1 MTSER
6 RQDVILLAL
15 VFSVAAHIGL
25 MYYMR
30 PQVMAQVAAV
40 THHMRP
46 RGPVQVRE
54 APPDEASEALKMENV
69 EDTEALRDSPAAVAE
84 GPAPGVSGLD
94 SPVDAPIAA
103 LAPELDAA
111 ALALP
116 VPQSDIA
123 PVMSEMLKVES
134 RQEDLSP
141 IATGDDGRRADVAAK
156 DAAPP
161 PIEDDAK
168 PQAEMVEDIPVPV
181 FEDVEPPQPDL
192 SAETERAAFAE
203 LPVKDRKDAFSPEKE
218 VMPSGDVKVVEAEKK
233 AVRDLLDVRGAQ
245 DLETFVSASTDSAQE
260 GDWTYFRV
268 TFEPSADLQT
278 VPKDVVVLMDASGS
292 IGRDRLAS
300 CRNAARKILRSCTNT
315 GDRFNLVAFRDRFS
329 YAFKTWQ
336 ECTKDSFE
344 KADAWLDKLAAHGRT
359 DVFATIRSVLTLPR
373 DPARPLIAMVV
384 TDGDANAGVSD
395 TARILSKFTALND
408 GLVSVYMYGV
418 KEGAN
423 RELLDVLTH
432 GNRGESFIYG
442 GVRWNAGSA
451 LEGLAEK
458 FRDPVL
464 SDLRVVFTA
473 GSKAEVYPQR
483 LKNLYR
489 GEKVDLVGRVP
500 AGEKEVSFSIKGLN
514 GSKPYEGFFTVPLAN
529 ATFDAALPGTWR
541 SEAAIDRKLR

>member
-1 MTSER
+1 
-6 RQDVILLAL
+6 
-15 VFSVAAHIGL
+15 
-25 MYYMR
+25 
-30 PQVMAQVAAV
+30 
-40 THHMRP
+40 
-46 RGPVQVRE
+46 
-54 APPDEASEALKMENV
+54 
-69 EDTEALRDSPAAVAE
+69 
-84 GPAPGVSGLD
+84 
-94 SPVDAPIAA
+94 
-103 LAPELDAA
+103 
-111 ALALP
+111 
-116 VPQSDIA
+116 
-123 PVMSEMLKVES
+123 
-134 RQEDLSP
+134 
-141 IATGDDGRRADVAAK
+141 
-156 DAAPP
+156 
-161 PIEDDAK
+161 
-168 PQAEMVEDIPVPV
+168 
-181 FEDVEPPQPDL
+181 
-192 SAETERAAFAE
+192 
-203 LPVKDRKDAFSPEKE
+203 
-218 VMPSGDVKVVEAEKK
+218 MPSVDVKVVEAEKK